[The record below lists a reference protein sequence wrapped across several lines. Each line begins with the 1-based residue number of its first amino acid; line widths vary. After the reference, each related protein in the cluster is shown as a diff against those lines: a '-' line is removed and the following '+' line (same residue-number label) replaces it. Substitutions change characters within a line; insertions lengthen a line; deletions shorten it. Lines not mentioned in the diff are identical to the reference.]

1 VEAIWW
7 VAINFGYLI
16 FGLLFFKA
24 KFDISDLN
32 LSLKHEAS
40 PKMFEAYLFIL
51 FYVLLPPT
59 FIHGLTVVLRVSD
72 VGFKKFPLTYKVF
85 SGIFILGLLLIIGGT
100 FVFLDLMRAIIV
112 LSGIGFI
119 LYAAA

>member
-32 LSLKHEAS
+32 QIEAS
-40 PKMFEAYLFIL
+40 SKMFEAYLFIL

-72 VGFKKFPLTYKVF
+72 VGLEKFPLTYKVF